1 MPLKEFKANLIPGI
15 KELNVFVRKNL
26 LSASLSGEI
35 ASSLKGR
42 GVEFE
47 EYRIYGM
54 GGDASRI
61 DWRASKKA
69 RKLLIRE
76 YKIDI
81 TINVFFLI
89 DVSESMLFA
98 STHNLKCEYAAQVA
112 SSLFYGILQAGN
124 SVGFALFNDSLHMLD
139 KPKMGKRQ
147 FYIFSK
153 EISNPKN
160 YGGKKDL
167 RKVLQLT
174 MSILD
179 KKCLI
184 FIVSDFIN
192 NDDKWLDFF
201 KIITQKHE
209 IIGIMVRD
217 PRDISLPKH
226 LGQIVIEDP
235 FSKQRLYVDA
245 SQYQRQYEEFN
256 KKQIELY
263 NRVFTNNRASM
274 LLLKTDTDY
283 MTPLLQFL
291 KRRGGR
297 WK

>member
-42 GVEFE
+42 GIEFE
-47 EYRIYGM
+47 EYRNYGP
-54 GGDASRI
+54 GEDASRI
-61 DWRASKKA
+61 DWRASKRA

-81 TINVFFLI
+81 NINAFFLI

-98 STHNLKCEYAAQVA
+98 STKKLKCEYAAEVT
-112 SSLFYGILQAGN
+112 SSLFYGIIQSGN
-124 SVGFALFNDSLHMLD
+124 SVGFALFNDSLHMVD
-139 KPKMGKRQ
+139 KPKLGKRQ
-147 FYIFSK
+147 FYVFCK
-153 EISNPKN
+153 EVSNPKN

-167 RKVLQLT
+167 KKALQQAL
-174 MSILD
+174 SILD

-184 FIVSDFIN
+184 FIVSDFISH
-192 NDDKWLDFF
+192 DDRWLDVF
-201 KIITQKHE
+201 KILSQKHD

-217 PRDISLPKH
+217 PMDLAIPRT
-226 LGQIVIEDP
+226 LGQIIIEDP
-235 FSKQRLYVDA
+235 STGEKMSIDSYKCYKSYAD
-245 SQYQRQYEEFN
+245 FN
-256 KKQIELY
+256 KNQLMLY
-263 NRVFTNNRASM
+263 NTIFVKNRAS
-274 LLLKTDTDY
+274 LLQLTTNESY
-283 MTPLLQFL
+283 LQPLLQFF
-291 KRRGGR
+291 KMRGGS